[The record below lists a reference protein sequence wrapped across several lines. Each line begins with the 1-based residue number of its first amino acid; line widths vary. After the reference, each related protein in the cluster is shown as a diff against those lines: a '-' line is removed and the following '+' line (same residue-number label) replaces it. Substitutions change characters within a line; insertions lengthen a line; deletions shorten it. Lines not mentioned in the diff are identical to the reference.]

1 MIIKAILFLLLI
13 IIAETYIV
21 KRITKAFRLIFN
33 INNFTKFKRIRR
45 LLLFYFNLYPI
56 IMIILIIT
64 FLFSGNKE
72 FTNPANGLFD
82 WLIVYPFWVS
92 LVILLQSAVLVLL
105 VDLITLVF
113 KLFSFNKEKLLKME
127 YKIILIIFTFF
138 LFYVPAQVIYD
149 YNTTKVSHITYE
161 KNNLPNSLKG
171 FKIALIA
178 DIQADYYTDAHRLE
192 KYIKKVQ
199 NEKPDLIL
207 IAGDMITSSPNY
219 IKLAGKELGKLS
231 APYGVFACVGDHDNW
246 AYRRDMPRSLREVKA
261 SLQHN
266 GIPMLDNQNVIIPVD
281 SSKIFLTAITNTYVS
296 QVSDTIL
303 DSLTNYN
310 SGSDLKIFFV
320 HQPRE
325 RLVNK
330 AVKQNY
336 DLYLCGHTHGGQIV
350 MLFPFTNIMMSRL
363 ENRFTRGK
371 YFVNKMMI
379 YVNRGL
385 GMSIAPIRYN
395 AEPEITIIKLN

>member
-1 MIIKAILFLLLI
+1 MIIKAILFLFI
-13 IIAETYIV
+13 IILAETYIV
-21 KRITKAFRLIFN
+21 KRVNKAFRLIFN
-33 INNFTKFKRIRR
+33 IKNLTKFKRIRR

-72 FTNPANGLFD
+72 FTNPANALFD

-113 KLFSFNKEKLLKME
+113 KLFSFDKEKLLKTE

-149 YNTTKVSHITYE
+149 YNITEVSRVTYE

-178 DIQADYYTDAHRLE
+178 DIQADYYTDTNRLE

-219 IKLAGKELGKLS
+219 IKLAGK
-231 APYGVFACVGDHDNW
+231 
-246 AYRRDMPRSLREVKA
+246 
-261 SLQHN
+261 
-266 GIPMLDNQNVIIPVD
+266 
-281 SSKIFLTAITNTYVS
+281 
-296 QVSDTIL
+296 
-303 DSLTNYN
+303 
-310 SGSDLKIFFV
+310 
-320 HQPRE
+320 
-325 RLVNK
+325 
-330 AVKQNY
+330 
-336 DLYLCGHTHGGQIV
+336 
-350 MLFPFTNIMMSRL
+350 
-363 ENRFTRGK
+363 
-371 YFVNKMMI
+371 
-379 YVNRGL
+379 
-385 GMSIAPIRYN
+385 
-395 AEPEITIIKLN
+395 